1 MRDASAFRIRFGR
14 GMTMSEDNPKDGGK
28 AGQEGL
34 PALITLGTAG
44 VMTFLA
50 MPVIAAALVNV
61 LGASERD
68 VGLFSTIQ
76 LITLSC
82 GCLVSTFL
90 PRGQFR
96 RFGISALAVMILCD
110 MLCLIQPGWTVFLV
124 LRGIGGAA
132 GGVAVSQAT
141 AAMARTRNAERSFG
155 LFLALQTIL
164 SIVCVY
170 AMPPIIG
177 AFGFAAAYSVLLAF
191 DILALILVATRL
203 RAISAAEEHRA
214 MPGNDL
220 TGWLRSGGML
230 LSILCFFIGVGALWT
245 FLALLGQGI
254 GLGEAQ
260 VALVLSISKLVA
272 FAASF
277 LPGLIGG
284 RFGRIVPIV
293 VPAAILV
300 AAVQVYAIAGSFSIF
315 VLATAMFSFG
325 WYVIYPFQLGALGQ
339 VDHDGRPM
347 LAAAALTGAGLGLGP
362 ALTVLGPGG
371 AVGIYLIA
379 TLAFLAAGIV
389 AVVALTRAHF
399 APPVLAQGS

>member
-1 MRDASAFRIRFGR
+1 MLKTGNSRP
-14 GMTMSEDNPKDGGK
+14 TGGTT
-28 AGQEGL
+28 GQEGL
-34 PALITLGTAG
+34 VAIITLGTAG

-61 LGASERD
+61 MGASERD
-68 VGLFSTIQ
+68 VGLFSTVQ

-82 GCLVSTFL
+82 GCLLSTFL

-96 RFGISALAVMILCD
+96 RFGIAALAVMIVCD
-110 MLCLIQPGWTVFLV
+110 LLCLTQPSWTMLLV

-170 AMPPIIG
+170 AMPPII
-177 AFGFAAAYSVLLAF
+177 ARFGFAAAYGVLLAF
-191 DILALILVATRL
+191 DLIAMLLVLTRL
-203 RAISAAEEHRA
+203 KAISPTAVHQM
-214 MPGNDL
+214 MPGNDMA
-220 TGWLRSGGML
+220 GWLRSAGVL
-230 LSILCFFIGVGALWT
+230 ISILCFFTGVGALWT
-245 FLALLGQGI
+245 FLAILGQGI
-254 GLGEAQ
+254 GLDGSQ
-260 VALVLSISKLVA
+260 IALVLSISKLIA
-272 FAASF
+272 FGASF
-277 LPGLIGG
+277 LPGIIGS
-284 RFGRIVPIV
+284 RFGRIPPIV
-293 VPAAILV
+293 VAAAILI
-300 AAVQVYAIAGSFSIF
+300 AAVQVFAVADAFTTF
-315 VLATAMFSFG
+315 VIATAMFSFG

-371 AVGIYLIA
+371 PAGIYMIA
-379 TLAFLAAGIV
+379 TLAFLGAGVAAI
-389 AVVALTRAHF
+389 AALSRTS
-399 APPVLAQGS
+399 PPVPAIAQGS

>member
-1 MRDASAFRIRFGR
+1 MLKTGQGR
-14 GMTMSEDNPKDGGK
+14 SVEGGEDR
-28 AGQEGL
+28 AGL
-34 PALITLGTAG
+34 AALIALGTAG

-68 VGLFSTIQ
+68 VGLFSTVQ

-82 GCLVSTFL
+82 GCLLSTFL
-90 PRGQFR
+90 PRGRFQ
-96 RFGISALAVMILCD
+96 RFGIIALAVMILCD
-110 MLCLIQPGWTVFLV
+110 LLCLTQPEWTIFLV
-124 LRGIGGAA
+124 LRGISGAA

-170 AMPPIIG
+170 AMPPLITG
-177 AFGFAAAYSVLLAF
+177 FGFAAAYAVMLAF
-191 DILALILVATRL
+191 NILAMGLVVTCL
-203 RAISAAEEHRA
+203 RPISADEEHQA
-214 MPGNDL
+214 MPGNDRA
-220 TGWLRSGGML
+220 GWLRSGGL
-230 LSILCFFIGVGALWT
+230 LISILCFFTGVGALWT

-254 GLGEAQ
+254 GLDASH

-277 LPGLIGG
+277 LPGIIGS
-284 RFGRIVPIV
+284 RFGRIAPIV
-293 VPAAILV
+293 VAAAILI
-300 AAVQVYAIAGSFSIF
+300 AAVQVYAIAGNFAVF
-315 VLATAMFSFG
+315 VVATAMFSFG

-371 AVGIYLIA
+371 AAGIYLIA
-379 TLAFLAAGIV
+379 TLAFLAAGLAAIV
-389 AVVALTRAHF
+389 ALARAPL
-399 APPVLAQGS
+399 ATPALAQGS

>member
-1 MRDASAFRIRFGR
+1 MAKTGQRRS
-14 GMTMSEDNPKDGGK
+14 TDGA
-28 AGQEGL
+28 AGQDGL
-34 PALITLGTAG
+34 AALITLGTAG

-82 GCLVSTFL
+82 GCLLSTFL

-96 RFGISALAVMILCD
+96 RFGIAALAVMLLCD
-110 MLCLIQPGWTVFLV
+110 LLCLTQPGWTTFLV

-155 LFLALQTIL
+155 LFLALQTVL

-191 DILALILVATRL
+191 DILALALVATRL
-203 RAISAAEEHRA
+203 KTIGAAEEHDA

-220 TGWLRSGGML
+220 AGWLRSGGML
-230 LSILCFFIGVGALWT
+230 VSILCFFIGVGALWT

-254 GLGEAQ
+254 GLDEAQ
-260 VALVLSISKLVA
+260 VAMVLSISKLVA

-277 LPGLIGG
+277 LPGIIGA
-284 RFGRIVPIV
+284 RFGRIAPIV
-293 VPAAILV
+293 VAAAVLV
-300 AAVQVYAIAGSFSIF
+300 AAVQVYAVAGSFGVF

-339 VDHDGRPM
+339 VDRDGRPM

-371 AVGIYLIA
+371 PAGIYLIA
-379 TLAFLAAGIV
+379 TLAFLGAGLFAIAA
-389 AVVALTRAHF
+389 LLRPSSP
-399 APPVLAQGS
+399 APILAQGS

>member
-1 MRDASAFRIRFGR
+1 MLKTGHSRPTVEA
-14 GMTMSEDNPKDGGK
+14 TK
-28 AGQEGL
+28 GQEGL
-34 PALITLGTAG
+34 AAIITLGTAG

-61 LGASERD
+61 LGSSERD
-68 VGLFSTIQ
+68 VGLFSTVQ

-82 GCLVSTFL
+82 GCLLSTFL

-96 RFGISALAVMILCD
+96 RFGLVSLSVMILCD
-110 MLCLIQPGWTVFLV
+110 LLCLMHPGWTVFLI
-124 LRGIGGAA
+124 LRGISGAA

-141 AAMARTRNAERSFG
+141 AAMARTRNPERSFG

-170 AMPPIIG
+170 AMPPLIG

-191 DILALILVATRL
+191 DLIAITLVATRL
-203 RAISAAEEHRA
+203 KTISADEEHHA

-220 TGWLRSGGML
+220 SGWLRSGGL
-230 LSILCFFIGVGALWT
+230 LISILCFFIGVGAIWT

-254 GLGEAQ
+254 GLDASHI
-260 VALVLSISKLVA
+260 ALVLSISKLVA

-277 LPGLIGG
+277 LPGIIGS
-284 RFGRIVPIV
+284 RFGRIAPIV
-293 VPAAILV
+293 VAAAILV
-300 AAVQVYAIAGSFSIF
+300 AAVQVYSFAGSFAFF

-339 VDHDGRPM
+339 VDRDGRPM
-347 LAAAALTGAGLGLGP
+347 LAAAALTGAGLGIGP
-362 ALTVLGPGG
+362 GLTVIGPGG
-371 AVGIYLIA
+371 SAGIYLIA
-379 TLAFLAAGIV
+379 TLAFIGAGLFAIV
-389 AVVALTRAHF
+389 ALLRAPSS
-399 APPVLAQGS
+399 APVLAQGS

>member
-1 MRDASAFRIRFGR
+1 MLKTAHSRAEEQAGR
-14 GMTMSEDNPKDGGK
+14 
-28 AGQEGL
+28 EGL
-34 PALITLGTAG
+34 AALITLGTAG

-82 GCLVSTFL
+82 GCLLSTFL

-96 RFGISALAVMILCD
+96 RFGVAALAVMIFCD
-110 MLCLIQPGWTVFLV
+110 LLCLTRPDWTVFLV

-155 LFLALQTIL
+155 LFLALQTVL
-164 SIVCVY
+164 SIACVY
-170 AMPPIIG
+170 AMPPIIA
-177 AFGFAAAYSVLLAF
+177 AFGFGAAYSVLLAF
-191 DILALILVATRL
+191 DIVAMILVLTRL
-203 RAISAAEEHRA
+203 KKVGVYGGHQPMA
-214 MPGNDL
+214 GNDL
-220 TGWLRSGGML
+220 AGWFRSGGVL
-230 LSILCFFIGVGALWT
+230 LSILCFFTGVGALWT
-245 FLALLGQGI
+245 FLAILGQGI
-254 GLGEAQ
+254 GLDPSQ

-277 LPGLIGG
+277 LPGIVGS
-284 RFGRIVPIV
+284 RFGRIPPIL
-293 VPAAILV
+293 AAATILI
-300 AAVQVYAIAGSFSIF
+300 AAVQLYAFAGSFAAF
-315 VLATAMFSFG
+315 AFATAMFSFG

-339 VDHDGRPM
+339 VDRDGRPM

-371 AVGIYLIA
+371 PAGIYLIA
-379 TLAFLAAGIV
+379 TLAFLGAGI
-389 AVVALTRAHF
+389 AAAVALMRGPFTI
-399 APPVLAQGS
+399 PVLAQGS

>member
-1 MRDASAFRIRFGR
+1 MVKIGHSGA
-14 GMTMSEDNPKDGGK
+14 TEGK

-34 PALITLGTAG
+34 AALITLGTAG

-61 LGASERD
+61 MGATERD
-68 VGLFSTIQ
+68 VGLFSTVQ

-82 GCLVSTFL
+82 GCLLSTFL

-96 RFGISALAVMILCD
+96 RFGLIALAVMIVCD
-110 MLCLIQPGWTVFLV
+110 LLCLTHPSWNVFLV
-124 LRGIGGAA
+124 LRGISGAA

-170 AMPPIIG
+170 SMPPLIG

-191 DILALILVATRL
+191 DLLAITLVATRL
-203 RAISAAEEHRA
+203 KTISADEEHHM

-220 TGWLRSGGML
+220 AGWLRSGGL
-230 LSILCFFIGVGALWT
+230 LVSILCFFIGVGAIWT

-254 GLGEAQ
+254 GLDGSHI
-260 VALVLSISKLVA
+260 ALVLSISKLVA
-272 FAASF
+272 FGASF
-277 LPGLIGG
+277 LPGIIGS
-284 RFGRIVPIV
+284 RFGRIAPIV
-293 VPAAILV
+293 VAAAILV
-300 AAVQVYAIAGSFSIF
+300 AAVQVYSFAGSFAFF

-339 VDHDGRPM
+339 VDRDGRPM
-347 LAAAALTGAGLGLGP
+347 LAAAALTGAGLGIGP
-362 ALTVLGPGG
+362 GLTVIGPGG
-371 AVGIYLIA
+371 SAGIYLIA
-379 TLAFLAAGIV
+379 TLAFIGAGLFAVAALMRTSSS
-389 AVVALTRAHF
+389 A
-399 APPVLAQGS
+399 PVLARGS

>member
-1 MRDASAFRIRFGR
+1 MLKSGHSRTTEGGAG
-14 GMTMSEDNPKDGGK
+14 DGL
-28 AGQEGL
+28 A
-34 PALITLGTAG
+34 ALVTLGTAG

-50 MPVIAAALVNV
+50 MPVIAVALVNV

-82 GCLVSTFL
+82 GCLLSTFL
-90 PRGQFR
+90 PRGRFR
-96 RFGISALAVMILCD
+96 RFGISALAVMIVCD
-110 MLCLIQPGWTVFLV
+110 LLCLAQPGWTAFLV

-177 AFGFAAAYSVLLAF
+177 AFGFAAAYAVLLAF
-191 DILALILVATRL
+191 DILALALVAIRL
-203 RAISAAEEHRA
+203 RPVGSAEEHHG
-214 MPGNDL
+214 MPGNDMA
-220 TGWLRSGGML
+220 GWLRSGGVL
-230 LSILCFFIGVGALWT
+230 LSILCFFTGVGALWT
-245 FLALLGQGI
+245 FLAILGQGV
-254 GLGEAQ
+254 GLDSAQ

-277 LPGLIGG
+277 LPGIVGS
-284 RFGRIVPIV
+284 RFGRIPPIV
-293 VPAAILV
+293 AAAAVLV
-300 AAVQVYAIAGSFSIF
+300 AAVQVYAVAGSFAAF

-339 VDHDGRPM
+339 VDRDGRPM

-371 AVGIYLIA
+371 PAGIYLIA
-379 TLAFLAAGIV
+379 TLAFLCAGVAAIV
-389 AVVALTRAHF
+389 ALMRVS
-399 APPVLAQGS
+399 PPLPAIAQGS

>member
-1 MRDASAFRIRFGR
+1 
-14 GMTMSEDNPKDGGK
+14 MTMSEDSRTGGSA

-34 PALITLGTAG
+34 VALITLGTAG

-68 VGLFSTIQ
+68 VGLFSTVQ

-82 GCLVSTFL
+82 GCLLSTFL

-96 RFGISALAVMILCD
+96 RFGLSALVVMIVCD
-110 MLCLIQPGWTVFLV
+110 LLCLVQPGWTAFLV

-155 LFLALQTIL
+155 LFLALQTVL

-170 AMPPIIG
+170 AMPPIIA

-191 DILALILVATRL
+191 DILALTLVATRL
-203 RAISAAEEHRA
+203 KAISADEEHHA
-214 MPGNDL
+214 MRGNDAA
-220 TGWLRSGGML
+220 GWLRSGGML
-230 LSILCFFIGVGALWT
+230 LSILCFFVGVGALWT

-254 GLGEAQ
+254 GLDASQ

-277 LPGLIGG
+277 IPGLVGS
-284 RFGRIVPIV
+284 RFGRIAPIV
-293 VPAAILV
+293 AAAGVLV
-300 AAVQVYAIAGSFSIF
+300 AAVQVFAIAGGFAAF

-347 LAAAALTGAGLGLGP
+347 LAAAALTGAGLGIGP

-371 AVGIYLIA
+371 PAGIYLIA
-379 TLAFLAAGIV
+379 TLAFLAAGI
-389 AVVALTRAHF
+389 AAIVALMRAPF
-399 APPVLAQGS
+399 APLAVAQGS

>member
-1 MRDASAFRIRFGR
+1 MLKTGNSRP
-14 GMTMSEDNPKDGGK
+14 TDG
-28 AGQEGL
+28 AMGQEGL
-34 PALITLGTAG
+34 VALITLGTAG

-61 LGASERD
+61 MGASERD
-68 VGLFSTIQ
+68 VGLFSTVQ

-82 GCLVSTFL
+82 GCLLSTFL

-96 RFGISALAVMILCD
+96 RFGIAALAVMIVCD
-110 MLCLIQPGWTVFLV
+110 LLCLTHPSWTMLLV

-170 AMPPIIG
+170 AMPPII
-177 AFGFAAAYSVLLAF
+177 ARFGFAAAYGVLLAF
-191 DILALILVATRL
+191 DLVAMLLVLTRL
-203 RAISAAEEHRA
+203 KAISPTAVHQM
-214 MPGNDL
+214 MPGNDMA
-220 TGWLRSGGML
+220 GWLRSAGVL
-230 LSILCFFIGVGALWT
+230 ISILCFFTGVGALWT
-245 FLALLGQGI
+245 FLAILGQGI
-254 GLGEAQ
+254 GLDGSQ
-260 VALVLSISKLVA
+260 IALVLSISKLIA
-272 FAASF
+272 FGASF
-277 LPGLIGG
+277 LPGIIGS
-284 RFGRIVPIV
+284 RFGRIP
-293 VPAAILV
+293 PILV
-300 AAVQVYAIAGSFSIF
+300 SAVILMAAVQVFAVADAFTTF
-315 VLATAMFSFG
+315 VIATAMFSFG

-371 AVGIYLIA
+371 PAGIYLIA
-379 TLAFLAAGIV
+379 TLAFLGAGVAAI
-389 AVVALTRAHF
+389 AALSRTS
-399 APPVLAQGS
+399 PPVPAIAQGS